1 MKLDEII
8 KLMEAAES
16 MNFDTVE
23 MEQEDFYIKLD
34 RNKPAQIH
42 VPAHY
47 SPAIEN
53 FAAAPIQTFH
63 AAPAASPPD
72 ETAETTTSANPAA
85 PAKAPGSKDITSPLV
100 GIFHELPGDKA
111 VKIGTRLK
119 KGDTVCMVEAMKLM
133 NEIHMPEDGEIVWA
147 ALEEG
152 DTVEYEQLLFS
163 YVK

>member
-8 KLMEAAES
+8 KLMEAAQATD
-16 MNFDTVE
+16 FDIVE
-23 MEQEDFYIKLD
+23 LEEDEFYIKLE
-34 RNKPAQIH
+34 RNCPVQQVITPVHMNAAAPLQAAPAPPAIAPAQI
-42 VPAHY
+42 
-47 SPAIEN
+47 
-53 FAAAPIQTFH
+53 
-63 AAPAASPPD
+63 AAPAEPAA
-72 ETAETTTSANPAA
+72 AEAEAA
-85 PAKAPGSKDITSPLV
+85 PAKTPGAKDITSPLV

-111 VKIGTRLK
+111 VKIGSKLK